1 MIKYPQEFI
10 SSLVISL
17 VGIATWGGF
26 ITYLSTKLAVPTIL

>member
-10 SSLVISL
+10 GSLVVGL
-17 VGIATWGGF
+17 VGIATWAGF